1 MTKVYVYHLFEG
13 TTEVAQF
20 ESDRWLNDY
29 EIKKR
34 KWRYEKNSK
43 QSLRWV
49 VEERKLTF
57 DEVLGMREDSLGQ
70 EPIEY
75 TEEQIKI
82 LEYYYEQH
90 KKENSYEQ
98 D

>member
-1 MTKVYVYHLFEG
+1 MTKKVYVYHLFEG
-13 TTEVAQF
+13 TTEVASF
-20 ESDRWLNDY
+20 ESYKWLSDY

-49 VEERKLTF
+49 VEERKLSF
-57 DEVLGMREDSLGQ
+57 DEVLGMREDSSGQ
-70 EPIEY
+70 ESIEY

-82 LEYYYEQH
+82 LEYYYDEQRR
-90 KKENSYEQ
+90 Q
-98 D
+98 QQLD

>member
-1 MTKVYVYHLFEG
+1 MTKKVYVYHLFEG

-20 ESDRWLNDY
+20 ESYKWLSDY

-57 DEVLGMREDSLGQ
+57 DEVLDMREDSPGQ

-75 TEEQIKI
+75 TDEQLKI
-82 LEYYYEQH
+82 LYYEQH

>member
-1 MTKVYVYHLFEG
+1 MTKKVYVYHLFEG
-13 TTEVAQF
+13 TTEVASF
-20 ESDRWLNDY
+20 ESYKWLSDF
-29 EIKKR
+29 EIKKK

-57 DEVLGMREDSLGQ
+57 DEVLDMREDFPGQ

-82 LEYYYEQH
+82 LEYYYDEQRR
-90 KKENSYEQ
+90 Q
-98 D
+98 QQLD